1 MTARV
6 LVVDDIPA
14 NVKLLEAKLGAEY
27 FEVVTA
33 GSGPEALTAI
43 DAEKPDIVLL
53 DVMMPGMD
61 GFEVCR
67 RIKTN
72 PQTAHLPVVM
82 VTALDQVSDRVQGLE
97 AGADDFLTKPV
108 NDVALF
114 ARVRSLVRLK
124 TMVDEL
130 RLRQATGESM
140 GLVDQNESVLTEM
153 PGRGHILIV
162 EDREQSAQRIA
173 ETLGRDHDVEIVSQ
187 TMEAVV
193 RAKGGDFDL
202 IIASL
207 SLDKQDG
214 LRFCAT
220 LRSLDVTR
228 QTPILTI
235 VDEGDLKRLVRA
247 LDIGVNDYLMRP
259 VERSELVARVRT
271 QLRRKRYSD
280 RLRHSLQLSLE
291 MAITDQLTGLFNRRY
306 MSRHLSTLISN
317 AGSTGKPISFLIMD
331 IDYFKQV
338 NDTHGHDVGDE
349 VLREFANRISANVRG
364 IDLAC
369 RYGGEEFVVV
379 MPDTDMTFAYMVA
392 ERLRQ
397 SVADAPFRISQA
409 PGQLPITI
417 SIGVTVSEG
426 TSDTAEALLRRADQA
441 LYRAKRDGRNRV
453 VADAA

>member
-1 MTARV
+1 
-6 LVVDDIPA
+6 
-14 NVKLLEAKLGAEY
+14 LEAKLGAEY
-27 FEVVTA
+27 FDVVTA
-33 GSGPEALTAI
+33 SSGLEALEKIAS
-43 DAEKPDIVLL
+43 DKPDIVLL

-67 RIKTN
+67 RIKN
-72 PQTAHLPVVM
+72 DPAMSHLPVVM
-82 VTALDQVSDRVQGLE
+82 VTALDQLSDRVAGLE

-140 GLVDQNESVLTEM
+140 GLADNLEGTQNDPSQH
-153 PGRGHILIV
+153 GRILIV
-162 EDREQSAQRIA
+162 EDRQTSAQRIA
-173 ETLGRDHDVEIVSQ
+173 ESLERDNTVSVVSDV
-187 TMEAVV
+187 TEAVI

-207 SLDKQDG
+207 SMDRQDG
-214 LRFCAT
+214 LRLCAT
-220 LRSLDVTR
+220 LRSLEATR
-228 QTPILTI
+228 QTPILAM
-235 VDEGDLKRLVRA
+235 VEEGDMKRLVRA

-259 VERSELVARVRT
+259 IEATELTARVRT
-271 QLRRKRYSD
+271 QLRRKRYAD

-306 MSRHLSTLISN
+306 MSRHLNTLIAS
-317 AGSTGKPISFLIMD
+317 ASQSGKPVSFLILD
-331 IDYFKQV
+331 IDYFKQI
-338 NDTHGHDVGDE
+338 NDTYGHDVGDE
-349 VLREFANRISANVRG
+349 VLREFAGRISANVRG

-379 MPDTDMTFAYMVA
+379 MPDTDLTFAYMVA

-397 SVADAPFRISQA
+397 SVADMPFPIA
-409 PGQLPITI
+409 VPPGRLSVTI
-417 SIGVTVSEG
+417 SIGVTATDG
-426 TSDTAEALLRRADQA
+426 ASDTPDALLRRADQA